1 MAQVHVRPVY
11 PLEDLA
17 AAFGVP
23 LALVRREIRDGRLPA
38 FRIGRLVRIAGE
50 DAIEWRDRYR
60 LAAEGGGMPPAGA
73 SA

>member
-38 FRIGRLVRIAGE
+38 FRIGRLTRVAGE
-50 DAIEWRDRYR
+50 DAIGWRDRYR
-60 LAAEGGGMPPAGA
+60 DAAILDGPRPARA
-73 SA
+73 AA